1 MLNSNKKKMKMKM
14 KDMILKN
21 MIRSVIKINFF
32 RIGAEEELRLDWERK
47 ERKVRNMERKRASV

>member
-1 MLNSNKKKMKMKM
+1 MLNSNKKKKMKM

-32 RIGAEEELRLDWERK
+32 RIGVEGELRLDWERK
-47 ERKVRNMERKRASV
+47 ERKVRNMERKRAGV